1 MIRTLIR
8 GMCTLAVV
16 AGAAALAACE
26 SDNSGDASTRAGVNM
41 GAINDTCPIMT
52 GNEVDPNATMA
63 DFEGTKVGFCCN
75 GCISKWN
82 TMSYAQKKQ
91 FLAQYQ

>member
-1 MIRTLIR
+1 MIRTVTR
-8 GMCTLAVV
+8 RAV
-16 AGAAALAACE
+16 AMAALCGAVTLTGCK
-26 SDNSGDASTRAGVNM
+26 SDDADGATTRSAVSM
-41 GAINDTCPIMT
+41 GAVNDKCPIRT
-52 GNEVDPNATMA
+52 DENVDPNATMA
-63 DFEGTKVGFCCN
+63 EFEGTKVGFCCD